1 MQVRKKLAAMGSG
14 SSDDPKR
21 AKLTEILEEHFQS
34 AATRGVADSRAM
46 VFTSLKDGVADI
58 CSCLNALQ
66 SGTISAKCVLATEVL
81 GACAAAEVTFT
92 LVSFWQSFLVARSA
106 PVLPC

>member
-21 AKLTEILEEHFQS
+21 AKLTEILEQHFQT
-34 AATRGVADSRAM
+34 AAKTGVVDSRAM

-58 CSCLNALQ
+58 CSWLNALQ
-66 SGTISAKCVLATEVL
+66 SGTISSKCDLI
-81 GACAAAEVTFT
+81 
-92 LVSFWQSFLVARSA
+92 
-106 PVLPC
+106 PD